1 MNLPFY
7 IAKRYLFSKKSTQAI
22 NIISLISIIGVCV
35 GSAALFIILSVFNG
49 FEDLNL
55 KYYKQLNP
63 DLKIQVANESD
74 FNYADVEKFLTDYN
88 AKASVVR
95 VYENHAM
102 LKYLQTPYYSKIKG
116 VSEEFLKQKNLKES
130 LSAGEFKFEDE
141 YTEYMVM
148 GMGIAYQL
156 GIDVTQN
163 IQSVSVFAPKPEKKI
178 NMLDPSAALNRVELY
193 PAGMFSVKQDMDQNT
208 CFVSLAKAEELFQ
221 TNGNIN
227 AIEFYLN
234 DEKEMNAIKS
244 ELTKVLP
251 SKFIVKDRFELNEM
265 LYKVL
270 NTERWGV
277 YLILTFILTVAISNI
292 IGAITMLIIDKKK
305 DIAIL
310 NTLGLSNEQIR
321 KVYLIQGLLISFI
334 GVIIGLLLGSIFVF
348 LQEKYGI
355 IKISGSEDFLIQAYP
370 IKLIYRDYF
379 LVFLTVMGI
388 SFIASWFSAKQS
400 NILASEIKENI
411 NNV

>member
-74 FNYADVEKFLTDYN
+74 FNYADVQKFLTDYN
-88 AKASVVR
+88 SKASVVR

-130 LSAGEFKFEDE
+130 LTAGEFKFEDE

-234 DEKEMNAIKS
+234 DEKEMNSIKS
-244 ELTKVLP
+244 ELIKVLP

-370 IKLIYRDYF
+370 IKLIYTDYI
-379 LVFLTVMGI
+379 LVFITVIGI
-388 SFIASWFSAKQS
+388 SFIASLFSSKQI
-400 NILASEIKENI
+400 NILAKETNQNL

>member
-63 DLKIQVANESD
+63 DLKIQLANESD
-74 FNYADVEKFLTDYN
+74 FNYADVQKFLTDYN

-234 DEKEMNAIKS
+234 DEQEMNTIKS

-310 NTLGLSNEQIR
+310 HTLGLSNEQIR
-321 KVYLIQGLLISFI
+321 KVYLIQGLLISLI

-370 IKLIYRDYF
+370 IKLIYTDYI
-379 LVFLTVMGI
+379 LVFITVIGI
-388 SFIASWFSAKQS
+388 SFIASLFSSKQI
-400 NILASEIKENI
+400 NILAKETNQNL

>member
-74 FNYADVEKFLTDYN
+74 FNYADVQKFLTDYN
-88 AKASVVR
+88 SKASVVR

-130 LSAGEFKFEDE
+130 LSAGVFKFEDE

-234 DEKEMNAIKS
+234 DEKEMNTIKS
-244 ELTKVLP
+244 ELIKVLS

-355 IKISGSEDFLIQAYP
+355 IKISGSEEFLIQAYP

-388 SFIASWFSAKQS
+388 SFIASWFSSKQS